1 MSVYIH
7 FKIRQRGAVLVDNLK
22 IDNIDEIIGYPSE
35 EIALSFEFKLS
46 LNAYLKDLVASPV
59 KSLADVIAFNKE
71 HPKLVSIYMRLLLFM
86 DNSQELC
93 YLLRTVCF
101 MNYMTV
107 TKLTYAKPK
116 NIEVG
121 VRQKIRVDDSCIES
135 TNKICLFTIRVIS
148 ICNIN
153 HL

>member
-46 LNAYLKDLVASPV
+46 LNAYLKDLVVSPV

-86 DNSQELC
+86 DNNQQLC
-93 YLLRTVCF
+93 CLLRAVCF
-101 MNYMTV
+101 TSCTTA

-116 NIEVG
+116 DIEVG
-121 VRQKIRVDDSCIES
+121 VRQNTRVDDSCIES
-135 TNKICLFTIRVIS
+135 TNKICLFTIRVMP